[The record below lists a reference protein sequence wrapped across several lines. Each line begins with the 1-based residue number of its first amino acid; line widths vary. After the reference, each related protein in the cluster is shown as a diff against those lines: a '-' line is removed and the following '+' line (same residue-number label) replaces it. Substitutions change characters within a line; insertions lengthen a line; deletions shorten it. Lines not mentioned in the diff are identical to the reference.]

1 MNMNEASYTI
11 SGFCHCANLSFE
23 LQTRAPPKDIRARAC
38 DCNFCRIH
46 AARNW
51 SDPQGTAV
59 IRIAEEK
66 HLRKHRFALRTADF
80 YICMT
85 CGTYLGAV
93 LVADDGVWSTV
104 NLRLT
109 KLPVGEEVATY
120 GAEDTLERIERRKRT
135 WTPTTI
141 RIDG

>member
-1 MNMNEASYTI
+1 
-11 SGFCHCANLSFE
+11 
-23 LQTRAPPKDIRARAC
+23 
-38 DCNFCRIH
+38 
-46 AARNW
+46 
-51 SDPQGTAV
+51 
-59 IRIAEEK
+59 
-66 HLRKHRFALRTADF
+66 
-80 YICMT
+80 MT